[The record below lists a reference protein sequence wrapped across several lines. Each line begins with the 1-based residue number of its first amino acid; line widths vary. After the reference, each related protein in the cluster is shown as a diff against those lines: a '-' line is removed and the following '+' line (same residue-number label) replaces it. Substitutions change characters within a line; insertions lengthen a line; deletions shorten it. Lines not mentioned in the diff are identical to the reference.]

1 VARLRP
7 EEISSILKGA
17 ITDYENRVRTEE
29 VGQVLEVGDGIAR
42 VHGLQNAMYQEMLEF
57 EDAKGNKVIGLA
69 LNLEEDNVGVIIAG
83 DDTHIQEGNL
93 VRRTERLAS
102 VPAGEGVLGRVIDA
116 LGFPMDGRG
125 EIEAEEDLPV
135 EIVAPGIIK
144 RQPVK
149 QPLQTGIKAIDA
161 MIPIGRGQRELII
174 GDRKT
179 GKSAIAIDTI
189 ISQADQDV
197 KCIYVAI
204 GQKDATVA
212 GVVADLEEAG
222 ALDYTTI
229 INASASQS
237 ATLQYLAP
245 YAGCAIG
252 EFFMNR
258 GEDALLIYDDLS
270 KHAVAYR
277 QMMLLLRRPPG
288 REAYPGDVFYL
299 HSRLLERAA
308 KLSEDA
314 GGGSLTALPIV
325 ETKEGDI
332 SAYIPTNVISITDGQ
347 IYLDADLFNAGQ
359 RPAIDTGN
367 SVSRVGG
374 SAQIKA
380 MRKVAGTLRLDLNQY
395 RELQSFAQFGSDL
408 DRATQQTLAR
418 GERLTAILKQDERD
432 PMPVEEQVAVIF
444 AASNGYLDDIDPDVV
459 MEWERQFRDY
469 MRDSHGEILESIR
482 EEGQLSDQT
491 EQSLREA
498 IEHFNENYEPRQESL
513 VNVSGGDG
521 GENGEE
527 NNGSAENPPEESP
540 PEEEAQQGEEQTAEE
555 RS

>member
-1 VARLRP
+1 MGRLRP

-42 VHGLQNAMYQEMLEF
+42 VHGLTNVMYQEMLEF
-57 EDAKGNKVIGLA
+57 EDSRGQKITGLA
-69 LNLEEDNVGVIIAG
+69 LNLEEDNVGVIVAG
-83 DDTHIQEGNL
+83 DDTHIQEGNT
-93 VRRTERLAS
+93 VTRTERLAS
-102 VPAGEGVLGRVIDA
+102 VPVGEGVLGRVIDA
-116 LGFPMDGRG
+116 LGRPMDGKG
-125 EIEAEEDLPV
+125 EIDAEDTLPV
-135 EIVAPGIIK
+135 ELVAPGIIR

-161 MIPIGRGQRELII
+161 MIPIGRGQRELVI

-179 GKSAIAIDTI
+179 GKTSILLDTI
-189 ISQADQDV
+189 INQADQNV

-204 GQKDATVA
+204 GQKDSTVA
-212 GVVADLEEAG
+212 GVVSALEEAG
-222 ALDYTTI
+222 ALEYTTVV
-229 INASASQS
+229 NASAAQS

-258 GEDALLIYDDLS
+258 GEDSLLIYDDLS

-308 KLSEDA
+308 KLSDEA
-314 GGGSLTALPIV
+314 GGGSLTALPVI
-325 ETKEGDI
+325 ETKAGDI

-347 IYLDADLFNAGQ
+347 IFLDSDLFNSGQ

-367 SVSRVGG
+367 SVSRVGS

-380 MRKVAGTLRLDLNQY
+380 MKDVAGTLRLDLNQF
-395 RELQSFAQFGSDL
+395 RELESFAQFGSDL
-408 DRATQQTLAR
+408 DRATQQTLNR
-418 GERLTAILKQDERD
+418 GERLTAILRQGERD
-432 PMPVEEQVAVIF
+432 PMPVEEQVVVLY
-444 AASNGYLDDIDPDVV
+444 AASNGYLDDIEPDVV
-459 MEWERQFRDY
+459 MNWESQFRDF
-469 MRDSHGEILESIR
+469 MRDSHGEVLESIR
-482 EEGQLSDQT
+482 DEQKLSD
-491 EQSLREA
+491 ENREKLGEA
-498 IEHFNENYEPRQESL
+498 IENFNENFDPEQAGL
-513 VNVSGGDG
+513 VEVSVGDDE
-521 GENGEE
+521 GEQD
-527 NNGSAENPPEESP
+527 SS
-540 PEEEAQQGEEQTAEE
+540 EEEGG
-555 RS
+555 

>member
-1 VARLRP
+1 VGRLRP

-42 VHGLQNAMYQEMLEF
+42 VHGLQNVMYQEMIEF
-57 EDAKGNKVIGLA
+57 EDARGEKIIGLA
-69 LNLEEDNVGVIIAG
+69 LNLEEDNVGAIVAG
-83 DDTHIQEGNL
+83 EDTHIQEGSL

-102 VPAGEGVLGRVIDA
+102 VPVGEGVLGRVINA
-116 LGFPMDGRG
+116 LGVPLDGKG
-125 EIEAEEDLPV
+125 EIEAEDYRPV

-149 QPLQTGIKAIDA
+149 EPLQTGIKAIDS

-179 GKSAIAIDTI
+179 GKSALAVDTI
-189 ISQADQDV
+189 INQADQDV

-204 GQKDATVA
+204 GQRDSAIA
-212 GVVADLEEAG
+212 GIMAGLEEAG
-222 ALDYTTI
+222 AMDYTTV

-252 EFFMNR
+252 EYFMNR
-258 GEDALLIYDDLS
+258 GDAALVIYDDLS

-308 KLSEDA
+308 KLSDA
-314 GGGSLTALPIV
+314 MGGGSLTALPIV
-325 ETKEGDI
+325 ETKAGDI

-347 IYLDADLFNAGQ
+347 IFLDADLFNAGQ

-418 GERLTAILKQDERD
+418 GERLTAILKQEERD

-444 AASNGYLDDIDPDVV
+444 AAANGYLDDVDPDDVPD
-459 MEWERQFRDY
+459 WERQFRDY
-469 MRDSHGEILESIR
+469 MRDSHGEILDSIR
-482 EEGQLSDQT
+482 EEKQLSDETT
-491 EQSLREA
+491 ENLRNA
-498 IEHFNENYEPRQESL
+498 IEHFNENYEPQGGSL
-513 VNVSGGDG
+513 VDVSVGAEQEGGTQG
-521 GENGEE
+521 GATGDEPRGEDL
-527 NNGSAENPPEESP
+527 NAAG
-540 PEEEAQQGEEQTAEE
+540 E